1 MRDILFRGKTKDGR
15 WVYGSL
21 VECKLS
27 WHKLHPHKMWI
38 LPDARSNGGWF
49 SVCNRYPV
57 INETVG
63 QFTGLVDKNGT
74 KIFEGDILREPPKD
88 KWEEKNYVSY
98 EVFFHDN
105 DCCDRHIGWQM
116 NRTHYHGAICGGEI
130 FAAFRPEWTKRMVVV
145 GNIYD
150 DETEDGDG

>member
-74 KIFEGDILREPPKD
+74 KIFEGDILLTKRGRKCKVEYRVLEGFVGFDLTPLECMNEPPD
-88 KWEEKNYVSY
+88 EYDLWRERNL
-98 EVFFHDN
+98 
-105 DCCDRHIGWQM
+105 M
-116 NRTHYHGAICGGEI
+116 
-130 FAAFRPEWTKRMVVV
+130 VV

-150 DETEDGDG
+150 NETEKGDG